1 MQRACLLQAQ
11 VFLLKQRG
19 RLGIS
24 CIDNPEG
31 DGAMVSELVD
41 GSVAHQAGLNV
52 GDCITTVNG
61 NMVSGHQECIAVI
74 DRVPDRVALVLSRTC
89 QPSLH
94 LSVVNCACHAILP
107 TRKSERS
114 REAEFLCAP
123 QGPLGGCCSTR
134 AMGASASL

>member
-1 MQRACLLQAQ
+1 MCYLPVASPQFGQMQRACLLQAQ

-89 QPSLH
+89 QP
-94 LSVVNCACHAILP
+94 
-107 TRKSERS
+107 
-114 REAEFLCAP
+114 
-123 QGPLGGCCSTR
+123 
-134 AMGASASL
+134 